1 MGNYVE
7 RGATSM
13 DNEKQSADW
22 NEFAE
27 LIGEKTPVIQG
38 TLPGRKYR
46 KVLVAVCAASA
57 MVVLAIFGT
66 QLVHHSE
73 SAVRRAHHTQVGISS
88 ALTRLEGATGA
99 AGVKEPA
106 ADKLKEDSR
115 GRGVTERRMGGPLIA
130 RSVTLS
136 ILAKEF
142 LTARASLEALLERHH
157 GYAANLTV
165 NTQQGSTRSL
175 AASLRVPVGELGAA
189 VAELRALGSVENE
202 SQIGEEVTEQ
212 HSDLVA
218 RLKNSRETEQRL
230 QAVLR
235 QRTGKMA
242 DVLEVEQE
250 ISRVRGEIEGM
261 EAELKGLEHRVDF
274 ATVDLTI
281 NEEYRAELGAPSL
294 SNRFRN
300 ALVNGFQS
308 AADMVVGML
317 LFGMNYA
324 PSLLLWVAILFV
336 PGRFVWKRWHSFLL
350 RGIS

>member
-1 MGNYVE
+1 MG
-7 RGATSM
+7 
-13 DNEKQSADW
+13 NEKQSADW
-22 NEFAE
+22 NELAE

-38 TLPGRKYR
+38 KLPGRKYR
-46 KVLVAVCAASA
+46 KALVTVCAASA
-57 MVVLAIFGT
+57 MVVLAIFWM
-66 QLVHHSE
+66 QLVHHNE
-73 SAVRRAHHTQVGISS
+73 SAVSGAHNTQVGISS
-88 ALTRLEGATGA
+88 AMTRMDGATGV
-99 AGVKEPA
+99 AGLKEPA
-106 ADKLKEDSR
+106 RDKLQEDPR
-115 GRGVTERRMGGPLIA
+115 ARGVTKWRMGGPMIA
-130 RSVTLS
+130 RSVALS
-136 ILAKEF
+136 IVVKEF

-157 GYAANLTV
+157 GYAANLTL
-165 NTQQGSTRSL
+165 NTQHGSTRTL
-175 AASLRVPVGELGAA
+175 AASLRVPAGELGTS
-189 VAELRALGSVENE
+189 VAELRALGSIENE
-202 SQIGEEVTEQ
+202 SQIGEEVTQQ

-230 QAVLR
+230 QAVLE
-235 QRTGKMA
+235 QRTGKMS

-281 NEEYRAELGAPSL
+281 NEEYRAELQTPSL

-300 ALVNGFQS
+300 AVVNGFQS

-317 LFGMNYA
+317 LFCMNYA

-350 RGIS
+350 RRIS